1 MSFHREGKKSQCLG
15 GAVCIVLILGVAS
28 PSFSQSVRP
37 CGPPQRDDPNA
48 AALKAQTTAS
58 KPASKLG
65 EWELV
70 PSLCVS
76 ERYDSNV
83 FFSTS
88 ATHDYVTHVAPKV
101 LVKHAGEY
109 ASGTLEATGMN
120 ETYARNPGLNFLG
133 GGGTLSLSLDRTIKR
148 FLPNASFG
156 ITDSVRYTPLPPSF
170 VNPVAGTSPI
180 DPINAQDAFARGV
193 IAFRTNTFSNTGGAN
208 LAYMISPRVNIDF
221 AYSSALT
228 RYGSSDLQRSVQAQL
243 FDITSHTGSMG
254 GNIRISESDTLNAR
268 YSFVDTK
275 FRSADTGVAGLS
287 TTPRIDAAFQ
297 THTGLLG
304 WSRVFTPYLK
314 SQLAGGVVLV
324 DPGLISWSM
333 NAELLFINPTYPVTL
348 TYSRSAFPS
357 ILGQATPV
365 IGNTVSLSASQ
376 RLSSDWQLAETA
388 NFSQSN
394 GATASNDS
402 GSNRLRFTTYR
413 ATVDLYYWMTRV
425 WAAALSYDYM
435 KFDSEFGSG
444 RSFSFDRHAM
454 TLGVKATW
462 E

>member
-1 MSFHREGKKSQCLG
+1 M
-15 GAVCIVLILGVAS
+15 
-28 PSFSQSVRP
+28 SFSQAMRP
-37 CGPPQRDDPNA
+37 CGPPLRDNLDA
-48 AALKAQTTAS
+48 AALQAQATAS

-65 EWELV
+65 EWEFI

-83 FFSTS
+83 FFSVG

-109 ASGTLEATGMN
+109 ASGTLETTGFN
-120 ETYARNPGLNFLG
+120 ETYVRNPGLNFFG

-148 FLPNASFG
+148 LWPNASFG
-156 ITDSVRYTPLPPSF
+156 ITESARYTPLPPSF
-170 VNPVAGTSPI
+170 VNPVAGTSSS
-180 DPINAQDAFARGV
+180 DPINIQDAFARGV
-193 IAFRTNTFSNTGGAN
+193 IAFRTNTLSNTGGAN
-208 LAYMISPRVNIDF
+208 FAYTISPVVRVDF
-221 AYSSALT
+221 AYSNAIT
-228 RYGSSDLQRSVQAQL
+228 RYGSSDLQQSLQSPL
-243 FDITSHTGSMG
+243 FDITTHTASAG
-254 GNIRISESDTLNAR
+254 GNVRITENDTLNAR
-268 YSFVDTK
+268 YSFADSK
-275 FRSADTGVAGLS
+275 FSSANTGVVRGSS
-287 TTPRIDAAFQ
+287 TLVNDVSFQ

-304 WSRVFTPYLK
+304 WSRVLTPYLK
-314 SQLAGGVVLV
+314 SQLAGGVVII

-333 NAELLFINPTYPVTL
+333 NAEVVFTDPNYPVTL

-365 IGNTVSLSASQ
+365 IGNIVSLTASQ
-376 RLSSDWQLAETA
+376 RLSQDWQLVETA
-388 NFSQSN
+388 NYSQST
-394 GATASNDS
+394 GATAANDS

-413 ATVDLYYWMTRV
+413 AAIDLYYWMTRV

-435 KFDSEFGSG
+435 RFDSEFGAG
-444 RSFSFDRHAM
+444 RSFEFDRHAV